1 MESKRASRTAE
12 YMALYRAME
21 SARPRGKR
29 LFTDPFAIYFLRPSL
44 RRAAVLCRIPFFAVV
59 VAWYA
64 DRRAPGARTSAIAR
78 TRLIDDV
85 VSRALADGFRQV
97 VILGAGFDCRL
108 YRLSGIDR
116 IAAFE
121 VDHPATLGA
130 KLSRLRILM
139 PKLPGNVRYVEIDF
153 NRQNL
158 AEVLD
163 RNEFDRGQPTIFVWE
178 GVTNYLS
185 GEGVDAVLRYVGGCA
200 PGTRVVFTYVH
211 RDAIDGS
218 ARFADATRIISNVAE
233 LGERWSFGFVP
244 EELPSYLRERGLRL
258 DRDDDARQY
267 RCAYFGKTADS
278 MNGYDFY
285 HVAVASVPGRI
296 RAGPD

>member
-1 MESKRASRTAE
+1 MVQGLIVGFIVFLVSTVLPPSRSTIPRHLGQNSHAYES
-12 YMALYRAME
+12 
-21 SARPRGKR
+21 
-29 LFTDPFAIYFLRPSL
+29 
-44 RRAAVLCRIPFFAVV
+44 LCRN
-59 VAWYA
+59 
-64 DRRAPGARTSAIAR
+64 
-78 TRLIDDV
+78 
-85 VSRALADGFRQV
+85 
-97 VILGAGFDCRL
+97 C
-108 YRLSGIDR
+108 
-116 IAAFE
+116 
-121 VDHPATLGA
+121 PATYG
-130 KLSRLRILM
+130 
-139 PKLPGNVRYVEIDF
+139 YVEIDF

-185 GEGVDAVLRYVGGCA
+185 DEAVDAVLCYVGGCA
-200 PGTRVVFTYVH
+200 PGTRVAFTYVH

-267 RCAYFGKTADS
+267 RRAYFGKTADS

-296 RAGPD
+296 RASPD